1 MAGSATPVEIL
12 QYCEP
17 SDAVS
22 REQYFLDLFKPKYNI
37 LTTAG
42 SFLGYKHLEKTLI
55 KMRERSCSE
64 GTRAKMSHS
73 RSDKIKVKVTDLGWL
88 RQPPT
93 NISTTYHSANAV
105 ASALNISRPAIS
117 MYFKRNQI
125 KPYKGRYLFNNR
137 LFFFLG
143 LFPLALV
150 ITFSQAVLEI
160 VISFV
165 QAQVF
170 LVLTASYI
178 NLLSSFI
185 SILSLLKNR
194 V

>member
-88 RQPPT
+88 RRPPT
-93 NISTTYHSANAV
+93 NISTTLDSLCAA
-105 ASALNISRPAIS
+105 ARALNISQSR
-117 MYFKRNQI
+117 
-125 KPYKGRYLFNNR
+125 
-137 LFFFLG
+137 
-143 LFPLALV
+143 
-150 ITFSQAVLEI
+150 ITKYFSQN
-160 VISFV
+160 
-165 QAQVF
+165 Q
-170 LVLTASYI
+170 
-178 NLLSSFI
+178 
-185 SILSLLKNR
+185 KNHTKEDMFSHPNPTQPNPTHPIPIPIPFP
-194 V
+194 